1 MPKLNPNEAPEGFI
15 AVRCKE
21 TNPNCDGCVRFPNEF
36 GICNEKCSPAL
47 RKDKCWVIF
56 KRKPTKPTKPTKPA
70 KPASKPREWMAWAF
84 QTKAPLDVVD
94 LPYICEKRKFARKYN
109 AELGGTGVIR
119 VKITE
124 VL

>member
-1 MPKLNPNEAPEGFI
+1 MPKLNPNEAPEGYV
-15 AVRCKE
+15 AVYYGKAIGCGKCCFREAPDCLQPCVANE
-21 TNPNCDGCVRFPNEF
+21 RADGCY
-36 GICNEKCSPAL
+36 
-47 RKDKCWVIF
+47 VIF
-56 KRKPTKPTKPTKPA
+56 KRKPTKPTKPTR
-70 KPASKPREWMAWAF
+70 KPREWMAWAF

-94 LPYICEKRKFARKYN
+94 LSYICEKRKFARKYN